1 MACTVCGAMA
11 LQSASTV
18 DAPAV
23 RAASPTAAATPRARA
38 GTRIDRIRSQR
49 STSVARSGTASS
61 PAASARSCVAG
72 LRPARQV
79 RTERPL
85 ALQGAADAGA
95 HFARTQDANG
105 LHGHARLLDL
115 GLRDRRCSAA

>member
-1 MACTVCGAMA
+1 M
-11 LQSASTV
+11 
-18 DAPAV
+18 
-23 RAASPTAAATPRARA
+23 
-38 GTRIDRIRSQR
+38 
-49 STSVARSGTASS
+49 
-61 PAASARSCVAG
+61 AG

-85 ALQGAADAGA
+85 ALQGGADGGA

-115 GLRDRRCSAA
+115 DYAIVDARLHDAGDDRMRRTGCRETLSPGRFGDQRGVVAPPGLEPGRMV